1 MRRKPVFGNRPFGK
15 RDARLLLVAYFDP
28 NGVETIPQSV
38 VAWQALSGHE
48 VVLLNLW
55 PGREGRMRLPGS
67 LDLAEFDGLVI
78 HPTVSY
84 SPAVVRSLDEG
95 LKITIAA
102 FGGVKI
108 LMKQDEQVNA
118 GMLAPL
124 VRDMGF
130 DVVCTCVPPAE
141 QEKIYPRAVIG
152 EDCTLVQTY
161 TGYISVEMR
170 QALPKGPRDLGL
182 TYRGSIQPLA
192 FGRLGYE
199 KRGVGYDMA
208 SALKA
213 FPEVRFDI
221 SSRWEDRLVGAA
233 WDAFLVRSTAV
244 LGVESGANIFDF
256 DGAVA
261 EWCKTYDERHR
272 GEDVASYTYYKRA
285 HDEFLHTVEGNVN
298 YAQISPRHLE
308 AAAAGAAQVLYEGE
322 YSGVFKQHQ
331 HFFPFKRDLSNVDA
345 VVDFLRDE
353 AAQRRMTEC
362 AFEEIILD
370 RNNWY
375 ESFVA
380 TVDSVID
387 AKLASKGRRP
397 EPRPAT
403 RAARPLAYVL
413 CAHDPTID
421 PRIGWFAETLGR
433 SHDVV
438 VIGTFPFNTV
448 GDGPSLSEGPNGIR
462 ILRVE
467 RTRHEAGW
475 LPTASE
481 LHASAPSEARALLA
495 ALVGY
500 AAAPDVLLKRRL
512 GADVAVAS
520 ELTRFRGLCAYMVNT
535 NAALIGALEELGAP
549 NLVVAADLEA
559 LFAAVACKEKTGA
572 RIVFDAHEYWPWSYT
587 DFQHWE
593 IEFWSAIEGR
603 LAALADLN
611 VTVTPQLAGRM
622 GHEYGVPFR
631 ALPNAATQR
640 EGDVAGLEDVFASR
654 AASQPLRVLYQGGFA
669 QGRGLEEVIS
679 AWPHLRSD
687 ARLAL
692 RGPDNPYRRAMI
704 DFAHSLGLNEDRV
717 SFPPAV
723 PESELIHAALEADI
737 GLIPYNP
744 VWFGYRY
751 CCPNK
756 LSQYAAAGLPILS
769 STTEFVA
776 DVVKK
781 NCIGH
786 VIDIT
791 DPKRLAALI
800 DELADKR
807 QELVEMGRRARA
819 FFDHAFNWEAL
830 TAPVMAEIKALERDF
845 PPRSADFGWLVQ
857 GRAQQRGAAAV
868 CSPTLFG
875 GDAEEQSG
883 DVVLFEKGA
892 TIVGSS
898 SFCGFPHDAA
908 YLLRQAKLNGYAAAQ
923 EGTEVPNWI
932 EIDLGAPRAVESLEV
947 DWYDTNNYPTC
958 YRVLAKTIAEAV
970 WHELVCVVDATN
982 HAAIH
987 RFAPV
992 SFRYLRLEAS
1002 VFAGQQRML
1011 IRSFRALQ
1019 ADDAQGTAPAVGVKV
1034 APVAPVVV
1042 PLEAARDDADDRRIE
1057 QLLALSEELEAKRA
1071 AGEERIKQLLV
1082 LSEELEAKRAAA
1094 EQYVAALSA
1103 PKRTYFYRLLRKT
1116 STRLFPGNSN

>member
-15 RDARLLLVAYFDP
+15 RDARLLLIAYFDP
-28 NGVETIPQSV
+28 NGVDTIPQSV
-38 VAWQALSGHE
+38 VAWQSLSRHE

-55 PGREGRMRLPGS
+55 PGREGRMRLPAG
-67 LDLAEFDGLVI
+67 LDPTEFDGLVI

-102 FGGVKI
+102 FDGVKI

-130 DVVCTCVPPAE
+130 DVVCTCVPLAE
-141 QEKIYPRAVIG
+141 QEKVYPRAVIG
-152 EDCTLVQTY
+152 EDCTLLQTY
-161 TGYISVEMR
+161 TGYLSLEMR
-170 QALPKGPRDLGL
+170 QALPNGPRDLGL

-199 KRGVGYDMA
+199 KRGIGYDVA
-208 SALKA
+208 AALKA
-213 FPEVRFDI
+213 FPEARFDI
-221 SSRWEDRLVGAA
+221 SSRWEDRLAGAA
-233 WDAFLVRSTAV
+233 WGTFLERSSAV
-244 LGVESGANIFDF
+244 LGLESGANIFDF

-261 EWCKTYDERHR
+261 EWCRTYDERHR
-272 GEDVASYTYYKRA
+272 GEDVTSYSYYKRA

-298 YAQISPRHLE
+298 YAQISPRHFE

-322 YSGVFKQHQ
+322 YSGIFKQHR
-331 HFFPFKRDLSNVDA
+331 HFFPLKRDLSNIDA

-353 AAQRRMTEC
+353 TAQRRMTEC

-387 AKLASKGRRP
+387 AKLATKGRRP
-397 EPRPAT
+397 EPHPTAS
-403 RAARPLAYVL
+403 AARPLAYVL

-421 PRIGWFAETLGR
+421 PRIGWFAETLGK

-438 VIGTFPFNTV
+438 VIGTFPFNSV
-448 GDGPSLSEGPNGIR
+448 GDGPSLSEGPNGVR

-481 LHASAPSEARALLA
+481 LQAGAPSEARALLA

-500 AAAPDVLLKRRL
+500 AAAPDRLLKRRL

-520 ELTRFRGLCAYMVNT
+520 ELSRFRALCTYMVNT

-549 NLVVAADLEA
+549 NLLIAADLEA
-559 LFAAVACKEKTGA
+559 LFAAVACKETTGA

-593 IEFWSAIEGR
+593 IEFWSAMEGR

-611 VTVTPQLAGRM
+611 VTVTPQLAERM

-631 ALPNAATQR
+631 AAPNAATRR
-640 EGDVAGLEDVFASR
+640 EGDVAGLEETFAR
-654 AASQPLRVLYQGGFA
+654 RVGRQPFCVLYQGGFA

-687 ARLAL
+687 ARLVL
-692 RGPDNPYRRAMI
+692 RGPDNPYRRTMI
-704 DFAHSLGLNEDRV
+704 DFAQSLGLDEGQV

-723 PESELIHAALEADI
+723 PESDLISAALEADI

-776 DVVKK
+776 DLVKK
-781 NCIGH
+781 NGIGH
-786 VIDIT
+786 VIDIA
-791 DPKRLAALI
+791 DPKRLAAFV
-800 DELADKR
+800 DQLAGKR
-807 QELVEMGRRARA
+807 EELVEMGRRSRA
-819 FFDHAFNWEAL
+819 FFEQTFNWEAL
-830 TAPVMAEIKALERDF
+830 TAPIMAEIEALEAGE
-845 PPRSADFGWLVQ
+845 PPRRADFGWLIQ
-857 GRAQQRGAAAV
+857 RRAHPPRGAAAV

-875 GDAEEQSG
+875 GDAEERSG
-883 DVVLFEKGA
+883 DVVLFERGA
-892 TIVGSS
+892 AIVGSS

-908 YLLRQAKLNGYAAAQ
+908 YLLRQPKLNGYAAAQ
-923 EGTEVPNWI
+923 EGAEVPHWI
-932 EIDLGAPRAVESLEV
+932 EIDLGATRAIGALEI
-947 DWYDTNNYPTC
+947 DWYDTHNHPMC
-958 YRVLAKTIAEAV
+958 YRVLARTITDAV
-970 WHELVCVVDATN
+970 WRELVQVVDATT
-982 HAAIH
+982 HAALH

-1002 VFAGQQRML
+1002 AFFGQQRML

-1019 ADDAQGTAPAVGVKV
+1019 AADAQGAAPAVGVKV
-1034 APVAPVVV
+1034 APVAPAAKS
-1042 PLEAARDDADDRRIE
+1042 LEAAHGYADDRRIE

-1071 AGEERIKQLLV
+1071 AGEERIKQLLA

-1094 EQYVAALSA
+1094 EQSVAALSA
-1103 PKRTYFYRLLRKT
+1103 PKRPYLYRLLRKA
-1116 STRLFPGNSN
+1116 STKLSAGN